1 MSVYGH
7 IIVNKLTNKIIVLYN
22 FMFYLIISFLSTH

>member
-1 MSVYGH
+1 MLVYGH

-22 FMFYLIISFLSTH
+22 CMFYLIISFLSTH